1 MNIWIVIVILIMI
14 YIIYMSTK
22 LVEQYHN
29 KNKRE
34 RGNHH
39 KNRERKYDSG
49 EIRHVDRYRHP
60 RTRYLYGGY
69 DGYGYY
75 YNEYPWYSY
84 LWTPIPVISPIVE
97 EQKVEVEEVEV
108 EV

>member
-1 MNIWIVIVILIMI
+1 MI

-34 RGNHH
+34 RGRESHHNH
-39 KNRERKYDSG
+39 RERRHDSG
-49 EIRHVDRYRHP
+49 EIIHVDRYRHP

-97 EQKVEVEEVEV
+97 EQKVEEVEV
-108 EV
+108 EL